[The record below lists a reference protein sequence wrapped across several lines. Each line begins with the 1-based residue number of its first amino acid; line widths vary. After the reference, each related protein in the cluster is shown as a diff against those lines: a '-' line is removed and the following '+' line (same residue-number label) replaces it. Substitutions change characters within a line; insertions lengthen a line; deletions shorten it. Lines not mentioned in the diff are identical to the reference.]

1 MTKKEFDLSNDTLI
15 QDLVTK
21 MGGASAAQL
30 AAWLRPTEAERLE
43 LLAFIDS
50 ELARREAAEKQ
61 PRLADTLRPYR
72 LSLKQLAKLR
82 NNRAAA

>member
-21 MGGASAAQL
+21 MGSASDAQL